1 MGQLIDGVWVKGSV
15 SSNDQKGSFKRAS
28 SVFRNKISSN
38 HSTYL
43 PETNRYHLYVSYA
56 CPWAHRTLIFRKL
69 KNLESHISVDYVHPD
84 MLEMGWSF
92 EKNFPGTSG
101 DSLHNKRYVHEIYQ
115 LSDKDIS
122 TKATVPILWDK
133 KTRTIVNNESAEII
147 RIMNDAFNDI
157 TKNKDYYYP
166 EKFRDQIDSINDTI
180 YENINN
186 GVYRSGF
193 SKTQNSYEEAVKN
206 LFTSLDMVNDILE
219 GRDYLVGDILTEA
232 DIRLVPTLI
241 RFDCVYYFHFKCNL
255 KKISEYKNISRYLR
269 NLFEEDAIKSTTN
282 FEHIKRH
289 YFYSHENINP
299 FRIIPIG
306 PENLIS

>member
-1 MGQLIDGVWVKGSV
+1 MGQLTDGVWVKGSV
-15 SSNDQKGSFKRAS
+15 STNDQKGSFKRAS

-38 HSTYL
+38 HPTYL

-69 KNLESHISVDYVHPD
+69 KNLENHISVDYVHPD

-133 KTRTIVNNESAEII
+133 KTRTIVNNESSEII

-157 TKNKDYYYP
+157 TKNKDDYYP

-306 PENLIS
+306 PQTSIS

>member
-15 SSNDQKGSFKRAS
+15 SANDQKGNFKRAS

-38 HSTYL
+38 HPKYL

-69 KNLESHISVDYVHPD
+69 KNLENHISVDYVHPD

-157 TKNKDYYYP
+157 TKNKDDYYP
-166 EKFRDQIDSINDTI
+166 EKFRDQIDSINDII

-255 KKISEYKNISRYLR
+255 NKISEYKNISRYLR